1 MKKLKGF
8 TLVELILV
16 MAIFG
21 LLMVGA
27 ISLIDPVSKI
37 FQSANMSEKSY
48 SYTNNIQTY
57 LQGTLE
63 YSDNMRVYTAN
74 HEIKSEKYDINNLDK
89 NETNDPPKVLTN
101 SDGVFTDQEILD
113 LVEEYRKCYYD
124 NIISYDGVTKKEKT
138 TKGKIYVMHLKNSDR
153 GKITVRTFDFNSHKK
168 LTDVYNPSG
177 TFPAEVDQLN
187 KAYFDGYGSKY
198 SFKYVFGADKLVNVT
213 NPTGGSDHYAA
224 LSNDFNNVPVTVSFT
239 DLSITILMSEDSG
252 TSVAVGSTHSY
263 TAFKRPCAV
272 SVANFPLMN
281 IKYRGGNAEHRP
293 TLKRDPTNPSKF
305 VEDSNGEP
313 LIDLPSTPVSSF
325 LNEVDY
331 AKSGTDNLDVS
342 QDIYFIYSYADELE
356 IDLNN

>member
-63 YSDNMRVYTAN
+63 YSDNMRVYTTN
-74 HEIKSEKYDINNLDK
+74 TMDTDGNGVTGEDILK
-89 NETNDPPKVLTN
+89 R
-101 SDGVFTDQEILD
+101 
-113 LVEEYRKCYYD
+113 VEEYRENYY
-124 NIISYDGVTKKEKT
+124 NNVISYNGVTKKET
-138 TKGKIYVMHLKNSDR
+138 PTKGKIYVMHLKNSDR

-213 NPTGGSDHYAA
+213 DPTGGSDHYAA
-224 LSNDFNNVPVTVSFT
+224 FSNDFNNVPVTVAYNDF
-239 DLSITILMSEDSG
+239 SISILMSADPG

-272 SVANFPLMN
+272 SVANFPLTN
-281 IKYRGGNAEHRP
+281 ISYKGKGYSTQRPILEKDPNTASGYKEENGKPDIEFQTSRGA
-293 TLKRDPTNPSKF
+293 F
-305 VEDSNGEP
+305 VA
-313 LIDLPSTPVSSF
+313 DL
-325 LNEVDY
+325 DY
-331 AKSGTDNLDVS
+331 ANGSTDNLDVS

-356 IDLNN
+356 IE

>member
-21 LLMVGA
+21 LLMGGA

-63 YSDNMRVYTAN
+63 YSDNMRAYT
-74 HEIKSEKYDINNLDK
+74 
-89 NETNDPPKVLTN
+89 TNTMDT
-101 SDGVFTDQEILD
+101 DGDCTVEDQEILD
-113 LVEEYRKCYYD
+113 LVEDYRLHYY
-124 NIISYDGVTKKEKT
+124 NNVISYDGVTKKEKP

-153 GKITVRTFDFNSHKK
+153 GKITVRTFDFSSHAEMSSK
-168 LTDVYNPSG
+168 YNVASNFPS
-177 TFPAEVDQLN
+177 EVDQLN

-198 SFKYVFGADKLVNVT
+198 SFKYVFGADKLVNVAD
-213 NPTGGSDHYAA
+213 PTGGSDHYAA
-224 LSNDFNNVPVTVSFT
+224 LSNDFNNVPVTASFT
-239 DLSITILMSEDSG
+239 DLSITILMSEDPG

-281 IKYRGGNAEHRP
+281 INYRGGNAEYRP
-293 TLKRDPTNPSKF
+293 TLKRDPTNPYKF
-305 VEDSNGEP
+305 VEVNGQPDIQIQTALE
-313 LIDLPSTPVSSF
+313 TGSSYV
-325 LNEVDY
+325 NEVDY

-356 IDLNN
+356 IE